1 MDPHAAAE
9 WLRSAVPF
17 VHHLGLEF
25 LEVQPTRA
33 VLRLP
38 DQPAFHNHVGG
49 LHAGA
54 MFTLG
59 ESASGAVVLAS
70 FGDLL
75 DRATP
80 LPTQVEMRFLKVA
93 LGPVTAE
100 AVLGRPVAEVLAELD
115 AGTRPEFPVAVTVR
129 TDDGTVTSELSITW
143 TLRPNR

>member
-1 MDPHAAAE
+1 MDPQAAAD
-9 WLRSAVPF
+9 WLRTAVPF

-25 LEVQPTRA
+25 LEVEPTRA

-70 FGDLL
+70 FGDTL

-80 LPTQVEMRFLKVA
+80 LPVRVEMRFLKVA
-93 LGPVTAE
+93 LGPLTAE
-100 AVLGRPVAEVLAELD
+100 AVLGRPAAEVVAELD
-115 AGTRPEFPVAVTVR
+115 AGTRPEFPVAVTIR
-129 TDDGTVTSELSITW
+129 TGDGTVTGELSLIW
-143 TLRPNR
+143 TLRANR

>member
-25 LEVQPTRA
+25 LEVTPTRA

-70 FGDLL
+70 FGDTL

-80 LPTQVEMRFLKVA
+80 LPVRVEMRFRKVA
-93 LGPVTAE
+93 LGPLTAE
-100 AVLGRPVAEVLAELD
+100 AVLGRPAEDVLAELD
-115 AGTRPEFPVAVTVR
+115 AGTRPEFPVEVTIR
-129 TDDGTVTSELSITW
+129 TDDGAVTGDLSLVW